1 MSVVDRRPPNAGPG
15 LMRFSITA
23 SVMLLSFCF
32 LSGDAVVDPDTVLSA
47 SNNEICTMG
56 FPARRDQHYYNEVDG
71 QKSPSHRK
79 TDGSGD
85 PSYERVIDHSV
96 IPCQAHQKAG
106 CNYGLSGV
114 HCDSTCD
121 HQGREPRWCDWQP
134 LPFETYGPGEYVGP
148 SRQQHVHTYRL
159 RVGDD
164 LDLIYRLTRN
174 ETSEPYELNVGDRI
188 RIESLTDDKLD
199 RELEILHDGMITL
212 RLLGQVRASRLTV
225 EQLRQSIEEKYKK
238 YYKVPAI
245 TVTPLEVNTR
255 LNDLRDTVDSRQ
267 GIGGQAL
274 RVKVSPDGTVQLPAL
289 GSVPAQ
295 GLTMAELKAEIDER
309 YAQDI
314 QGIEVTPVLSSYA
327 PRYVFVLGEVV
338 QSGRYTLE
346 GPTTVMGAI
355 SLAGG
360 WNNGGNVRHV
370 VVFRRDANWRLMA
383 TKLDLGG
390 ALYGKRPC
398 PADEIW
404 VRDSDIVLVPKS
416 ELLQAT
422 DFIELIF
429 TRGIYGVLPFTGA
442 SLIELTTL

>member
-1 MSVVDRRPPNAGPG
+1 
-15 LMRFSITA
+15 
-23 SVMLLSFCF
+23 
-32 LSGDAVVDPDTVLSA
+32 
-47 SNNEICTMG
+47 
-56 FPARRDQHYYNEVDG
+56 
-71 QKSPSHRK
+71 
-79 TDGSGD
+79 
-85 PSYERVIDHSV
+85 
-96 IPCQAHQKAG
+96 
-106 CNYGLSGV
+106 
-114 HCDSTCD
+114 
-121 HQGREPRWCDWQP
+121 
-134 LPFETYGPGEYVGP
+134 
-148 SRQQHVHTYRL
+148 VHTYRL

-174 ETSEPYELNVGDRI
+174 ETSEPYELNVGDKI
-188 RIESLTDDKLD
+188 RIESLTDEKLD

-225 EQLRQSIEEKYKK
+225 EQLRQNIEEKYKK

-416 ELLQAT
+416 DLLQAT